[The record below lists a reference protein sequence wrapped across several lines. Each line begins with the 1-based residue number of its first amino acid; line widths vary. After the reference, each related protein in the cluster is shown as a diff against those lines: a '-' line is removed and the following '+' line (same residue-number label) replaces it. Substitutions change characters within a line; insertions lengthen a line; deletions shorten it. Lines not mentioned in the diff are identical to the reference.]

1 MSKNTTNNSN
11 YLHNEQKVAVLETE
25 KDTAEN
31 KRGFRYK
38 SLVYLFLLENFKQKC
53 IFSTAVQALYSFHT
67 EHSQICPAATS
78 YADFRRKV
86 SSSIY
91 ERVK

>member
-31 KRGFRYK
+31 KSGFRYK
-38 SLVYLFLLENFKQKC
+38 SLVYLFLEGNFKQ
-53 IFSTAVQALYSFHT
+53 
-67 EHSQICPAATS
+67 
-78 YADFRRKV
+78 
-86 SSSIY
+86 
-91 ERVK
+91 